1 MCQIKRKSWIES
13 ISNSNKKM
21 MQKTIKTKINSRKK
35 YFFFS
40 FFLWRLCSCFIKI
53 SLILCNE
60 TSVTPVIWQ
69 EYADQPED
77 PHEQSTDQKR
87 RQVKSKDRHPDA
99 AAEIH
104 RRYKFILIF
113 WIICRASSSSPTAET
128 VAVRGDSCQWSCW
141 SLRCVNRLYLI
152 REVDLTVVEV
162 ATAEHGYSDW

>member
-35 YFFFS
+35 YFFLV
-40 FFLWRLCSCFIKI
+40 FFLWRLCSFFTKI

-77 PHEQSTDQKR
+77 PHEQSTEGCSWYRSSCQPLKLPSTRPDQKR

-128 VAVRGDSCQWSCW
+128 VAFRGDSCQWSC
-141 SLRCVNRLYLI
+141 LI
-152 REVDLTVVEV
+152 PN
-162 ATAEHGYSDW
+162 